1 MSLIVKA
8 QEAGGLELHAAD
20 EWVDG
25 TLRDILEDDGQYGA
39 QFKFVIHLDGDDD
52 DRTTWAY
59 CSQKLSPRSKLT
71 AWVKGLDADA
81 LPEPGE
87 YIDLKQFIGRRVQVM
102 FEHFEGYDAFVD
114 ANVTKEKVVKIRKG
128 KAPAKRAAAK
138 PKAKVDD
145 YGPDEAPF

>member
-81 LPEPGE
+81 LPEPGGN
-87 YIDLKQFIGRRVQVM
+87 IDLEQFIGRRVQVM

-128 KAPAKRAAAK
+128 KTTEPAVQAAA
-138 PKAKVDD
+138 PVEADD
-145 YGPDEAPF
+145 APF